1 MTNAERNDFERMTAI
16 LECDESPARYCECCG
31 ESYFVDMYL
40 INGQVNC
47 DYCKDGTMEFIRMEG
62 EEVNVKAIN

>member
-1 MTNAERNDFERMTAI
+1 MNSVERNDFERMTAV

-47 DYCKDGTMEFIRMEG
+47 DYCKAGTIAFIKLEG
-62 EEVNVKAIN
+62 GVLDVKALN